1 MDTDLILSLV
11 KARLGITSAVRDQYL
26 TAIIN
31 GIITEL
37 TDEKGIVLNQD
48 NANHLMFCVDY
59 STWRYMSRDSEGALP
74 RHLQFRLHN
83 LIIHNGGA
91 EDGNV

>member
-1 MDTDLILSLV
+1 MDVQQILLLV
-11 KARLGITSAVRDQYL
+11 KARLGISTAVRDTYL

-31 GIITEL
+31 GILKEL
-37 TDEKGIVLNQD
+37 SDQQGIVLATD

-59 STWRYMSRDSEGALP
+59 STWRYLNRDSPGGLP

-83 LIIHNGGA
+83 LIIHSGG
-91 EDGNV
+91 GNDVNI